1 MNSISAIQTCLQ
13 QIETRLNRGPGS
25 EWTNFDFEKL
35 SSGIEEKTGVLLSV
49 TTLKRIWGKVKS
61 THSPTTTTLNALAR
75 FLDFEDWRDFESG
88 ITKTEIPETGNQP
101 QDIPAIASEKPAKK
115 KPSFPYSKV
124 ATLILLLLTVGF
136 LIFSGTKRS
145 NDRIDPDKFQFS
157 ADKVVSKGVPNSVV
171 FTYDASAARTD
182 SIYIVQTWD
191 IRRKT
196 LVSKFN
202 NKHSA
207 IYYYPGFFN
216 TKLIIDSIIVKSHDL
231 QISTDGWL
239 GLVENEGIPVYF
251 KKEEIQKSEGVSVD
265 SSLLKKYNITLQP
278 EPPRIR
284 FFHQGDMGDLMND
297 NFIFETTL
305 RNRFNDG
312 NNACQFMQ
320 VLIQCKNDIII
331 IPLSAKNCAGDLS
344 VYAAGKGLISK
355 EADLTGFGT
364 DLSEWTTLRVETV
377 NKKMT
382 FFVNGKQAAS
392 FVFPNEPTG
401 IVGVQYRFNGV
412 GEIKDA
418 WFENKSGKQSL
429 H

>member
-1 MNSISAIQTCLQ
+1 MIEKSDDAALKNCLG

-25 EWTNFDFEKL
+25 GWTNYDFEKL
-35 SSGIEEKTGVLLSV
+35 SAEIEQKTGVLLSI
-49 TTLKRIWGKVKS
+49 TTLKRIWGKIRS
-61 THSPTTTTLNALAR
+61 SHIPTQTTLNALAR
-75 FLDFEDWRDFESG
+75 FLDADDWRAFINSQHFP
-88 ITKTEIPETGNQP
+88 TEAAEPAE
-101 QDIPAIASEKPAKK
+101 PAIEPKIPVQKQKGFKISYALVIFLFIFAVS
-115 KPSFPYSKV
+115 
-124 ATLILLLLTVGF
+124 F
-136 LIFSGTKRS
+136 LIFSGRKQ
-145 NDRIDPDKFQFS
+145 NNARIDASKFQFS
-157 ADKVVSKGVPNSVV
+157 ADKVMSKGVPNSVV
-171 FTYDASAARTD
+171 FTYDASAANTD

-196 LVSKFN
+196 LVSKYN

-216 TKLIIDSIIVKSHDL
+216 TKLIIDSIVVKSHDL
-231 QISTDGWL
+231 QITSDGWL

-251 KKEEIQKSEGVSVD
+251 KKEEIQKSEAVSID
-265 SSLLKKYNITLQP
+265 SALLKKYNITLQP

-364 DLSEWTTLRVETV
+364 DLNEWTTLRVETV

-382 FFVNGKQAAS
+382 FFVNGNKAAS
-392 FVFPNEPTG
+392 FVFPNEATG
-401 IVGVQYRFNGV
+401 IVGVQYRFNGL
-412 GEIKDA
+412 GDIKDA
-418 WFENKSGKQSL
+418 WFENKSGKQIL
-429 H
+429 R